1 VPQEDVSPARAQAY
15 AQYVAPTLLGIAR
28 RAVDLAELEEGDSVL
43 DVATGTGL
51 AAFLAAERLGPE
63 GTVIGLDRSPA
74 MLAVAG
80 ERALGAGSPQ
90 IRWQEGDPSRL
101 SYADESF
108 DAVLLLQALF
118 DDPRPDAV
126 LEELRRVLVEGG
138 RLVLTSWG
146 SRASNE
152 WIDLVER
159 ALRPL
164 LPGRRALPF
173 TLPQSGNLEALVQG
187 AGFEQIE
194 VGRVGDRMR
203 FLDAN
208 GLWHWAAASR
218 EWGGLL
224 GSLSESDRDL
234 VQGALATALAGRQR
248 GGEATVGREIVFV
261 RAIAPASP

>member
-63 GTVIGLDRSPA
+63 GTVIGLDSAPA

-90 IRWQEGDPSRL
+90 IRWQEGDPTRL
-101 SYADESF
+101 AYADESF
-108 DAVLLLQALF
+108 DAVLLLQSLF
-118 DDPRPDAV
+118 TYPRPDTV

-138 RLVLTSWG
+138 RLVLTTWG
-146 SRASNE
+146 SRAGNE
-152 WIDLVER
+152 WVDLVER
-159 ALRPL
+159 AVRPV
-164 LPGRRALPF
+164 LPVPRALPF
-173 TLPQSGNLEALVQG
+173 SLPQPGNVEALLQG
-187 AGFEQIE
+187 AGYEQIE

-218 EWGGLL
+218 EWGELL
-224 GSLSESDRDL
+224 GSLDEDARDR

-248 GGEATVGREIVFV
+248 GGEATVGREIVFE
-261 RAIAPASP
+261 RAIAPAAS